1 MARTAWVPTNRA
13 PRRLTSTTRRR
24 ESSVSAHGGVRLRT
38 PALLTSPST
47 APYSFRH
54 LATSS
59 PAQSQSATEPADAN
73 ACPPDSAISAATF
86 SAPSASMSFTTTEAP
101 CWAASMANAR
111 PNPRPAPVTMT
122 ALPSSTP
129 ISGPPSAVV
138 VDANGL
144 TGAEAGRLLDGLPPL
159 RRRRLVEDDD
169 EEVVVALV
177 EHLRSPRQTVPRT
190 QAPAPIDADPHR
202 HPYHLTGSSATP
214 YTELSCLN
222 RISSWGTAS
231 SSPGNRAKSRA

>member
-73 ACPPDSAISAATF
+73 
-86 SAPSASMSFTTTEAP
+86 
-101 CWAASMANAR
+101 
-111 PNPRPAPVTMT
+111 
-122 ALPSSTP
+122 
-129 ISGPPSAVV
+129 
-138 VDANGL
+138 
-144 TGAEAGRLLDGLPPL
+144 
-159 RRRRLVEDDD
+159 

-177 EHLRSPRQTVPRT
+177 EDLRSPGEAVPRT

-202 HPYHLTGSSATP
+202 HPYHRTGSSATP